1 MQSVM
6 AQVAI
11 QKKTVG
17 ITPFVLLI
25 LPIVLL
31 AASLGIGRFPVSL
44 DTVFS
49 ILGSRVFPIEP
60 TWAGVEETVI
70 LQIRLPRVLLAM
82 LVGAGLSIAG
92 ASFQGLFRNPL
103 VSPGILGVAAG
114 AGFGACLGILMF
126 GEPIAITLLAFVFGI
141 LAVIGAY
148 MISKLKTGSSLLMLV
163 LAGVIVGAFF
173 TALIGL
179 MQYVADPEEQL
190 PAMVFWLM
198 GSLAGASYRELL
210 WGAPLIVIGSSIL
223 LLLRW
228 RINVLSLGEE
238 EAQSLG
244 INTQWLRW
252 LIIIAATVVTATAV
266 AMTGMV
272 GWVGLIIP
280 HVGRML
286 VGPNHKV
293 LLPASISIGA
303 MYLLIIDNVA
313 RAATATEIP
322 LSILTAIIGAPFFA
336 YLLRR
341 TGGRWA

>member
-25 LPIVLL
+25 LPIILL

-49 ILGSRVFPIEP
+49 ILGSHVFPIEP
-60 TWAGVEETVI
+60 TWTGIEETVV

-82 LVGAGLSIAG
+82 LVGAGLAIAG

-114 AGFGACLGILMF
+114 TGFGACLGILMF

-252 LIIIAATVVTATAV
+252 IIIVAATFVTAAAV

-272 GWVGLIIP
+272 GWVGLVIP

-293 LLPASISIGA
+293 LLPASISLGA
-303 MYLLIIDNVA
+303 MFLLITDNVA
-313 RAATATEIP
+313 RAATAAEIP
-322 LSILTAIIGAPFFA
+322 LSILTALIGAPFFA

>member
-1 MQSVM
+1 MQSAM
-6 AQVAI
+6 AQAAI
-11 QKKTVG
+11 RKKRVK
-17 ITPFVLLI
+17 ITSLALLI
-25 LPIVLL
+25 LPIILL

-60 TWAGVEETVI
+60 TWAGVEETVV

-82 LVGAGLSIAG
+82 LVGAGLAITG

-163 LAGVIVGAFF
+163 LAGVIMGAFF

-252 LIIIAATVVTATAV
+252 IIIAAATFVTAAAV

-272 GWVGLIIP
+272 GWVGLVIP

-293 LLPASISIGA
+293 LLPASISLGA
-303 MYLLIIDNVA
+303 MFLLITDNVA
-313 RAATATEIP
+313 RAATAAEIP
-322 LSILTAIIGAPFFA
+322 LSILTALIGAPYFA

>member
-1 MQSVM
+1 M
-6 AQVAI
+6 
-11 QKKTVG
+11 KKYRVTSLA
-17 ITPFVLLI
+17 LLI
-25 LPIVLL
+25 LPIILL
-31 AASLGIGRFPVSL
+31 AASLSVGRFPVSL
-44 DTVFS
+44 DTVFN
-49 ILGSRVFPIEP
+49 ILASHVFPIEQ
-60 TWAGVEETVI
+60 TWTGIEETVV
-70 LQIRLPRVLLAM
+70 LRIRLPRVLLAM
-82 LVGAGLSIAG
+82 LVGAGLSISG

-103 VSPGILGVAAG
+103 VSPGLLGVAAG

-126 GEPIAITLLAFVFGI
+126 GGQPIAIKLLAFVFGI

-163 LAGVIVGAFF
+163 LAGVIIGAFF

-179 MQYVADPEEQL
+179 TQYVADPEEQL

-198 GSLAGASYRELL
+198 GSIAGASYRELL
-210 WGAPLIVIGSSIL
+210 WGAPLIIIGSSVL

-252 LIIIAATVVTATAV
+252 FIIVAATVITASAV

-272 GWVGLIIP
+272 GWVGLVIP

-303 MYLLIIDNVA
+303 MYLLVIDNVA
-313 RAATATEIP
+313 RAATAAEIP
-322 LSILTAIIGAPFFA
+322 LSILTALIGAPFFA

-341 TGGRWA
+341 TGGRWS